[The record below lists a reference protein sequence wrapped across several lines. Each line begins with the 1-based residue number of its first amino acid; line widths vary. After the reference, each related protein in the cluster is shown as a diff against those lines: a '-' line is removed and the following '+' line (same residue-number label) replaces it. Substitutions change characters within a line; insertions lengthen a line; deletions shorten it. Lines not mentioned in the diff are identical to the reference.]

1 MSITI
6 HGVDV
11 PQSCWKCRFVGD
23 GFACMFLGR
32 RIRPHDDT
40 RLDDCPIEQNTE
52 VARCEICGQTF
63 EPIRQGD
70 HLCDVCKTE
79 LRTVVE
85 LSKEGL
91 I

>member
-1 MSITI
+1 MGVMIRSIDLPRT
-6 HGVDV
+6 
-11 PQSCWKCRFVGD
+11 CWKCAFVCD
-23 GFACMFLGR
+23 GFTCMFTGR
-32 RIRPHDDT
+32 RIKAADDS
-40 RLDDCPIEQNTE
+40 RLDDCPIEQNTD

-70 HLCDVCKTE
+70 HLCDVCRKE

-85 LSKEGL
+85 LSREGL